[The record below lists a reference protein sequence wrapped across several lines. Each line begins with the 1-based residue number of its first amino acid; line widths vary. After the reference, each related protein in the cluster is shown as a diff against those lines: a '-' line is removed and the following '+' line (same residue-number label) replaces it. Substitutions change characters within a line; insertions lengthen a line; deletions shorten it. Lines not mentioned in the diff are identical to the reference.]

1 MEWRTSISSAGE
13 DAEIRGEKLENVMEL
28 PFSDAVFLVL
38 SGRKPSDDESELFST
53 VLSSCVDHGVG
64 NPSTVSAR
72 TVQSGGNKP
81 NTSIAAGIMAMGD
94 SHGGAIT
101 PCMKM
106 LRDEEPGAAVESR
119 LESGEKVPGLGHKV
133 YEDGDPRAE
142 RILELAG
149 ELELSGEYIQRLQEV
164 QKALEDRKVW
174 LPVNVDGAVA
184 AVLLEMGWDPKL
196 GNSVFIVARTPG
208 LAAHVAEEQS
218 REDFRRQDG
227 EYTG

>member
-13 DAEIRGEKLENVMEL
+13 DAEVRGEKLEDVMEL

-38 SGRKPSDDESELFST
+38 SGRKPSDGESELFST

-72 TVQSGGNKP
+72 TVQSGGNEP

-106 LRDEEPGAAVESR
+106 LRDEEPEAAVQSR

-149 ELELSGEYIQRLQEV
+149 ELGLSGEHVQKLRDIQEV
-164 QKALEDRKVW
+164 LEDRKVR

-184 AVLLEMGWDPKL
+184 AVLLEMGWAPKL

-208 LAAHVAEEQS
+208 LAAHVAEEQD

>member
-1 MEWRTSISSAGE
+1 
-13 DAEIRGEKLENVMEL
+13 
-28 PFSDAVFLVL
+28 
-38 SGRKPSDDESELFST
+38 
-53 VLSSCVDHGVG
+53 
-64 NPSTVSAR
+64 
-72 TVQSGGNKP
+72 
-81 NTSIAAGIMAMGD
+81 MGD

-106 LRDEEPGAAVESR
+106 LRDEEPEAAVASR

-149 ELELSGEYIQRLQEV
+149 ELGLPGEHIQRLQEV
-164 QKALEDRKVW
+164 QETLEDRKVR

-184 AVLLEMGWDPKL
+184 AVLLEMGWVPKL